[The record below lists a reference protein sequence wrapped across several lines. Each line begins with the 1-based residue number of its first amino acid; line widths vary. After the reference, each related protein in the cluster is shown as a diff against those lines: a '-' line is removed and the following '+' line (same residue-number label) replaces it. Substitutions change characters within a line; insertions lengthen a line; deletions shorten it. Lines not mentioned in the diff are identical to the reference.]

1 MIYRVKLDGN
11 DILDYQDPGFFLLE
25 PSLELEVNTAGSFT
39 FTMPPGHHFYDA
51 PQPLRSNVEVW
62 EGETLLWF
70 GRCVEV
76 KTDFWKQKSVY
87 CEGALAFFNDT
98 VQRLHEYDSISLHSF
113 FRTVIANHNAQ
124 VAQDRRFTV
133 GQITLPDKQV
143 YRKLNYDSTYD
154 VLHRQILE
162 AEGGYLFS
170 RRENGVTYLDWL
182 AELPY
187 TCNQP
192 VEFGLNLLD
201 MSTTLDGG
209 TIVTCV
215 LPLGENDEETG
226 EPLTVRSVNNGSDI
240 IESESVSEFG
250 RITKA
255 VTFSGVSQASTLYQD
270 GLEYLRNTQFEGA
283 VIECSAA
290 ELHSQNP
297 NYESFQVGQRVR
309 CRSVPHLVD
318 RYFPLLRMS
327 LRLDT
332 AAKEIT
338 LGTASRRTLS
348 RIYKENQAA
357 VDAVE
362 EETSSVKEE
371 LEQMKD
377 LSDDLDQL
385 SSTVD
390 DLSTDLD
397 QLSTSVD
404 DLNTDIDNLSTDLG
418 NLTTDLGDLT
428 TDVGN
433 LSSDV
438 GNLSSNVGNL
448 SSDVS
453 GLSSSVSSLSNR
465 VTNLEQNGGGS
476 GSGSGSG
483 SDGWIYNVNGTVY
496 SSGTIYITTVE
507 AEHTGS

>member
-1 MIYRVKLDGN
+1 
-11 DILDYQDPGFFLLE
+11 
-25 PSLELEVNTAGSFT
+25 
-39 FTMPPGHHFYDA
+39 MPADA
-51 PQPLRSNVEVW
+51 
-62 EGETLLWF
+62 
-70 GRCVEV
+70 
-76 KTDFWKQKSVY
+76 
-87 CEGALAFFNDT
+87 
-98 VQRLHEYDSISLHSF
+98 
-113 FRTVIANHNAQ
+113 
-124 VAQDRRFTV
+124 DRR
-133 GQITLPDKQV
+133 L
-143 YRKLNYDSTYD
+143 
-154 VLHRQILE
+154 
-162 AEGGYLFS
+162 
-170 RRENGVTYLDWL
+170 
-182 AELPY
+182 
-187 TCNQP
+187 
-192 VEFGLNLLD
+192 
-201 MSTTLDGG
+201 
-209 TIVTCV
+209 
-215 LPLGENDEETG
+215 TG
-226 EPLTVRSVNNGSDI
+226 
-240 IESESVSEFG
+240 
-250 RITKA
+250 
-255 VTFSGVSQASTLYQD
+255 
-270 GLEYLRNTQFEGA
+270 
-283 VIECSAA
+283 IECSTA

-377 LSDDLDQL
+377 LSDDLDQI

-418 NLTTDLGDLT
+418 NLT
-428 TDVGN
+428 
-433 LSSDV
+433 SDV
-438 GNLSSNVGNL
+438 SGLSSNVGNL

-483 SDGWIYNVNGTVY
+483 SNGWIYNVNGTVY